1 MDTREIIDRLVNLV
15 HLDIDAVHAYGHA
28 IKQIDLVTIRET
40 LEQFLEDHDRHVRNL
55 SDKIRDLGGSP
66 PEYSRD
72 FKGFLIEGFTAI
84 RSLTGTKGA
93 LEAMKT
99 NERLTNR
106 KYEDAMKWDVP
117 IDLKTLL
124 QRNFEDEKRHL
135 QFIEQALEKRMWEQG
150 KVQKKRRVRH
160 PPGP

>member
-1 MDTREIIDRLVNLV
+1 MDTREVIDKLSQLI
-15 HLDIDAVHAYGHA
+15 HLDIDAVHAYGQA
-28 IKQIDLVTIRET
+28 IKQIDLVPIRET

-55 SDKIRDLGGSP
+55 SDKIRQLGGDP

-84 RSLTGTKGA
+84 RSMTGNKGA
-93 LEAMKT
+93 LEAMKM

-106 KYEDAMKWDVP
+106 KYNDAMGWDVP
-117 IDLKTLL
+117 LDVKTII
-124 QRNFEDEKRHL
+124 QSNFEDEKRHL
-135 QFIEQALEKRMWEQG
+135 QFIEQALDKRLWEQG
-150 KVQKKRRVRH
+150 KVQKKRERH